1 MVDTNDHWQSLS
13 DYRGQSI
20 SQYVFGDLLKGG
32 AGQFLHHV
40 HAPHD
45 LEVGQIDPAVP
56 NDLLFEFIRTELC
69 SRRTGDDK
77 HDGYLVQHVVLLA
90 DNSALTDETGL
101 HDDRF
106 NLGGR
111 DIFDTNL
118 FLRDASFTFSDQ
130 VAEAFARC

>member
-1 MVDTNDHWQSLS
+1 MPDSFLDL
-13 DYRGQSI
+13 RQSI

-45 LEVGQIDPAVP
+45 LEVGQTDSAVP
-56 NDLLFEFIRTELC
+56 NDLLFEFIRTERC

-77 HDGYLVQHVVLLA
+77 HDRHFVEHVVFLT

-106 NLGGR
+106 NFGGR

-118 FLRDASFTFSDQ
+118 ELSYAP
-130 VAEAFARC
+130 